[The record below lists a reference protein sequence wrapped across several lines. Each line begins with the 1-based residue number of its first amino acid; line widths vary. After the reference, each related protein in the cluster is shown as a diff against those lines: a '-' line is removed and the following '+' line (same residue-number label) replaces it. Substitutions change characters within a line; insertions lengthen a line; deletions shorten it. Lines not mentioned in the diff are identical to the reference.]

1 MLCVPDRLAFRRGV
15 LVSCFAVATIGV
27 NAVEIGYFTPGV
39 PSIRDFVM
47 PKPGFYGVLYNYRYS
62 TDRLN
67 DSGRNEINSVTIN
80 PGPGGGVTREVRAN
94 ADVYAISPVLIR
106 VSPWKPVGGKASPP
120 LLAIPVSRVLFL
132 HKREHAGAL
141 RNHSKHLPNHYYET
155 NIPDCSCP
163 GCDQPGTPGARRRA
177 GGSPN

>member
-1 MLCVPDRLAFRRGV
+1 
-15 LVSCFAVATIGV
+15 
-27 NAVEIGYFTPGV
+27 VEIGYFTPGV

-106 VSPWKPVGGKASPP
+106 VSPWKPVGA
-120 LLAIPVSRVLFL
+120 
-132 HKREHAGAL
+132 
-141 RNHSKHLPNHYYET
+141 KHRPHFWQYQYRACSFFT
-155 NIPDCSCP
+155 N
-163 GCDQPGTPGARRRA
+163 
-177 GGSPN
+177 GSMPER